1 MSMSFV
7 RRHFAWM
14 ICAWLACQVASV
26 AAAPLAFCCKSV
38 PATDPDD
45 KCCPGM
51 LPGQICPMHHKKEG
65 ERTCKMRNAC
75 TRSDAALISL
85 AGGLGTIPRPTPT
98 VNVFDSG
105 TFVTPIAPSAILRA
119 HVPES
124 PPPRA

>member
-1 MSMSFV
+1 MCFV

-14 ICAWLACQVASV
+14 ICGWLACQVASV

-38 PATDPDD
+38 PAADPDD
-45 KCCPGM
+45 RCCPGM
-51 LPGQICPMHHKKEG
+51 LPGQICPMHHTQEG
-65 ERTCKMRNAC
+65 KRTCKMRNAC
-75 TRSDAALISL
+75 TPSDAALIAL
-85 AGGLGTIPRPTPT
+85 ASGIGIVPDPTLT

-105 TFVTPIAPSAILRA
+105 TFVAAMTASAILRA

>member
-1 MSMSFV
+1 MSFV

-14 ICAWLACQVASV
+14 ICGWLVCQVASV
-26 AAAPLAFCCKSV
+26 AAAPLAFCCQEV

-51 LPGQICPMHHKKEG
+51 LPGQICPMHHTREG
-65 ERTCKMRNAC
+65 VKTCKMRNAC
-75 TRSDAALISL
+75 TRSDAALIAL
-85 AGGLGTIPRPTPT
+85 AGGVGTLPPRTAT

-105 TFVTPIAPSAILRA
+105 TFVAPITPSAILRA

>member
-1 MSMSFV
+1 MSFV

-14 ICAWLACQVASV
+14 ICGWLVCQVASV

-38 PATDPDD
+38 PAADPDD

-75 TRSDAALISL
+75 TRSDAALIAL
-85 AGGLGTIPRPTPT
+85 AGGLGTIPEPTPT
-98 VNVFDSG
+98 VNVFDSC
-105 TFVTPIAPSAILRA
+105 TFVTPVAASAILRA
-119 HVPES
+119 HGPES